1 MKTKIILYCIIINL
15 ISIILANNLGYQ
27 EYPEVEVGIESIMKV
42 NEEKYTLSI
51 YGINPMHDVAGIQF
65 KFIPSNIFTIE
76 SIYGGKT
83 EKNDFEIHFN
93 KNGTVLG
100 FSMVGNTLGKS
111 IITSGPTKKQSNI
124 ICFLDVTINDL
135 DSFKNTDFLNMEF
148 VLASKTGKSLDPNII
163 PFQMSEIKNK

>member
-1 MKTKIILYCIIINL
+1 
-15 ISIILANNLGYQ
+15 
-27 EYPEVEVGIESIMKV
+27 
-42 NEEKYTLSI
+42 
-51 YGINPMHDVAGIQF
+51 
-65 KFIPSNIFTIE
+65 
-76 SIYGGKT
+76 
-83 EKNDFEIHFN
+83 
-93 KNGTVLG
+93 
-100 FSMVGNTLGKS
+100 MVGNTLGKS